1 MLTRERERHRE
12 RDRERDRERER
23 ETTER
28 QRQRQRKRQTERQRE
43 RDRDRERNTEDPSI
57 RSCEKR
63 VRRDMKPLRE
73 AWRSCT
79 RDNMETGETF
89 TMYSVRLLTGS
100 H

>member
-1 MLTRERERHRE
+1 MLIRERERHRE

-23 ETTER
+23 ERR
-28 QRQRQRKRQTERQRE
+28 QRD

-100 H
+100 P